1 MSKRRCRVGVSL
13 RAYVEFYKSSQ
24 VTSVLPEV
32 TLALFLGQ
40 QPSHLSM
47 ELAVYPTEQI
57 ELLAGNRNVTHLKY
71 ARYACS
77 RVLLW

>member
-1 MSKRRCRVGVSL
+1 MSKKRCRVGVSL

-71 ARYACS
+71 AR
-77 RVLLW
+77 